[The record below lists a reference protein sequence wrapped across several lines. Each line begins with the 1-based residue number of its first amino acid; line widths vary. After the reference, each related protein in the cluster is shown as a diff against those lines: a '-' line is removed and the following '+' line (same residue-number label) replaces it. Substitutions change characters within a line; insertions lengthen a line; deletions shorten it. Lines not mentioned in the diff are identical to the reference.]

1 MITDNLSSHNS
12 VFTRTWLEDHR
23 RIRHVFIPAGTCWLN
38 LQESRWCIFPKAAL
52 AGNPSPSH
60 PSLALGMGTKGRR
73 RRTMAVSALPLL
85 FAIRRQSS
93 AWRDRGCFRR

>member
-38 LQESRWCIFPKAAL
+38 PQESRWCIFP
-52 AGNPSPSH
+52 N
-60 PSLALGMGTKGRR
+60 LGI
-73 RRTMAVSALPLL
+73 S
-85 FAIRRQSS
+85 
-93 AWRDRGCFRR
+93 